1 MDKKKFIEHIS
12 NSYTFKGESFILGA
26 AKLGE
31 EVFSETFI
39 RLPLKTFNRHGLIAG
54 ATGTGKTKT
63 LQIIAEQLSANGVPS
78 LVMDIKGDL
87 SGIARP
93 GEANPK
99 ILERHEKIGFPFVPG
114 SSPVELLSLSDE
126 KGVRLRATM
135 TEFGPVLFS
144 KILNLNDVQAGMVAV
159 VFKFC
164 DDKQIPL
171 IDLKDFKKVLQFV
184 SSEGQ
189 AEFEEL
195 YGKLSTTSLGTI
207 LRKIVELEQ
216 QGADIFFGEPSFDV
230 QDLVNIDREG
240 RGIVSVL
247 RLTDLQDRPKLFST
261 FMLQLLAKIY
271 ATFPEAGD
279 VEKPKLVIFIDEA
292 HLVFEE
298 ASKALLDQIEVIVK
312 LIRSKGVGVF
322 FVTQVPTDIP
332 DDVLS
337 QLGMKIQHSLRAFT
351 AKDRKAIQKASEN
364 YPMSDF
370 YNVDELITGLG
381 IGEAIVT
388 VLNEK
393 GIPTALAYTYLRAPQ
408 SRMDV
413 LTDREIED
421 IVDRSEIIGHY
432 NKTID
437 RESAYEILTE
447 KLERGTHRQMEEEE
461 EKREIREREQPRST
475 RREKSVI
482 ETFVSNTTVR
492 QIGRTV
498 ARELSR
504 GLLGILG
511 IGRKR

>member
-12 NSYTFKGESFILGA
+12 ASYTFKGESIILGA
-26 AKLGE
+26 AKLEE
-31 EVFSETFI
+31 EVFSNTFI

-63 LQIIAEQLSANGVPS
+63 LQILAEQLSANGVPS

-93 GEANPK
+93 GEMNAK
-99 ILERHEKIGFPFVPG
+99 ITERHDKIGLPFIPG

-126 KGVRLRATM
+126 KGVRLRATV

-144 KILNLNDVQAGMVAV
+144 KILDLNDVQAGMVAV
-159 VFKFC
+159 VFKYC
-164 DDKQIPL
+164 DDKRIPL
-171 IDLKDFKKVLQFV
+171 IDLKDFKKVLQYV

-189 AEFEEL
+189 AEFEGL
-195 YGKLSTTSLGTI
+195 YGKLSTVSLGTI

-216 QGADIFFGEPSFDV
+216 QGADVFFGEPSFDV
-230 QDLVNIDREG
+230 QDLVNVDRDG
-240 RGIVSVL
+240 RGVVSVL
-247 RLTDLQDRPKLFST
+247 RLSDLQDRPKLFST
-261 FMLQLLAKIY
+261 FMLQLLAEIY
-271 ATFPEAGD
+271 STFPEAGD

-370 YNVDELITGLG
+370 YKVDELITGLG

-393 GIPTALAYTYLRAPQ
+393 GIPTALAYTFLRAPQ

-413 LTDREIED
+413 LTESEID
-421 IVDRSEIIGHY
+421 NIVDRSEILGHY
-432 NKTID
+432 NKSID
-437 RESAYEILTE
+437 RESAYEILSE
-447 KLERGTHRQMEEEE
+447 KLERASQRQMEVEEE
-461 EKREIREREQPRST
+461 GKSMREQPRSS
-475 RREKSVI
+475 RKEKSVI
-482 ETFVSNTTVR
+482 ESFISNTTVR

-504 GLLGILG
+504 GLLGVLG
-511 IGRKR
+511 IGRRR